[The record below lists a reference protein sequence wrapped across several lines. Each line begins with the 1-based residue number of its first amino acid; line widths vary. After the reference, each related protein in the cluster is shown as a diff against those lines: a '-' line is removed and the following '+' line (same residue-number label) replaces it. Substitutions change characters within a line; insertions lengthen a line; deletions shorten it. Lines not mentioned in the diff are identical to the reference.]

1 MDICLEMGVA
11 PFMSFERLRGFLVKE
26 RMEVEKIPKSSPQ
39 IIVGIDSET
48 VKSLKDLKIVNVKKL
63 SQQDAKSLSQLTGIK
78 KSQLEKWIYAA
89 KILVAVGEG
98 KFKEPKKIVFAG
110 LDNAGKTAIIHT
122 LTKCEPAAKNQQIP
136 TETGPTEG
144 LHREEAALFGWM
156 QVELYDLGGRG
167 QYRTK
172 YFEGNGEI
180 FAQTDLLIFVLDLQ
194 DYERYNEALSYLE
207 SILGIYNKAG
217 EAPYTTVFLHK
228 SDSEGSVSQEE
239 RERIE
244 QLKRDI
250 AKLFR
255 KHHINRYHIDNTSIF
270 RSDKLFLSFSSAL
283 RKSIGTIP
291 VIEEILKDYG
301 DLLGSTHLMLFDN
314 RALLIAD
321 YSSDT
326 KEVLTTAAMGMIC
339 LRENLTK
346 NYHLNISTLSLELG
360 PNEIIVCKPL
370 EWEDKIFYIA
380 SLLPNMEKSNVLN
393 LLGEELQPWIRNLGV
408 I

>member
-1 MDICLEMGVA
+1 
-11 PFMSFERLRGFLVKE
+11 MSFERLRGFLVKE
-26 RMEVEKIPKSSPQ
+26 RMEVERIPKSSPQ

-48 VKSLKDLKIVNVKKL
+48 VKGLKDLKIVNVKKL
-63 SQQDAKSLSQLTGIK
+63 SQQDPKTLSQLMGIK
-78 KSQLEKWIYAA
+78 KSLLEKWIYAA
-89 KILVAVGEG
+89 KILVAVSEG
-98 KFKEPKKIVFAG
+98 NFKDRKKIVFAG

-122 LTKCEPAAKNQQIP
+122 LTKCEPTAKNQIL

-144 LHREEAALFGWM
+144 ARREEAALFGWM
-156 QVELYDLGGRG
+156 QAELHDLGGKE
-167 QYRTK
+167 QHRTK
-172 YFEGNGEI
+172 YLEGDREI
-180 FAQTDLLIFVLDLQ
+180 FGQTDLLIFVIDLQ
-194 DYERYNEALSYLE
+194 DYERYNEALGYLE

-228 SDSEGSVSQEE
+228 SDAEGFVSQEVG
-239 RERIE
+239 ERID

-250 AKLFR
+250 VKLFR

-283 RKSIGTIP
+283 RKGINIVP

-301 DLLGSTHLMLFDN
+301 ELLGSTHLMLFDN

-321 YSSDT
+321 YSSDG
-326 KEVLTTAAMGMIC
+326 KEVFTTATMGMIC
-339 LRENLTK
+339 LRENLAK
-346 NYHLNISTLSLELG
+346 NYHLNISTLTLELG

-370 EWEDKIFYIA
+370 EWEDKVFYIA
-380 SLLPNMEKSNVLN
+380 SVLPTTEKSNVLN